1 MEHIFSLLG
10 FHLEII
16 LNILHTDRLFLHSIV
31 TNLFDQPVK
40 DWFSYIR
47 VETLFSLFFFFPLS
61 PSPSFLFFLV
71 SLVVFYALLFA
82 NKKLRCSCRK
92 DSLSTILDMRVKEFL
107 MNVHTMA
114 HTAWNPEIPCCFRP
128 EISQQGILRR
138 QTFGNRNCTWKLCR
152 RKGTGIVETH
162 ACPMAWIFR
171 KFDYGLRVVC
181 RYVGKMQNFVIVTGN
196 FGVKGALCRYNR
208 KEYPKDSRV
217 YSKPVKKRCGAKS
230 VDKGFYPVYE
240 WQLILALSDRHRFF
254 RHLPATWG
262 VYPRRTLRFTITQ
275 VGAAGLPGIP
285 GIWRTPRLRGAFSGL
300 F

>member
-1 MEHIFSLLG
+1 
-10 FHLEII
+10 
-16 LNILHTDRLFLHSIV
+16 
-31 TNLFDQPVK
+31 
-40 DWFSYIR
+40 
-47 VETLFSLFFFFPLS
+47 
-61 PSPSFLFFLV
+61 
-71 SLVVFYALLFA
+71 
-82 NKKLRCSCRK
+82 
-92 DSLSTILDMRVKEFL
+92 
-107 MNVHTMA
+107 MA

-217 YSKPVKKRCGAKS
+217 YSKPVKRRCGAKS